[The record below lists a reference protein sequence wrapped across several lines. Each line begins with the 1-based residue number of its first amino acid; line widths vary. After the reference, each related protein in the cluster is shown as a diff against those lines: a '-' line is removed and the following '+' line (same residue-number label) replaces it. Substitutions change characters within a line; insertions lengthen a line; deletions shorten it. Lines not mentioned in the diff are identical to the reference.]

1 MFGRGR
7 PLKNLIADWNK
18 EHGSTTILC
27 NNYLFTAFEEPDIN
41 PLAEDGEA
49 ELYKGVLS
57 KFYFANIGFDTDEE
71 FIFRFNA
78 VWNSNI
84 NEYQNMFNYAKHTGT
99 FSKRTNRKYEENGSA
114 NDVHNERGTR
124 EVVTSKSGEDEF
136 QKGVT
141 TTSDQNTSNEG
152 NKLSRQTPN
161 EQLGVQGTS
170 HTEVKDQ
177 GSDLNI
183 YGSEV
188 NVVETP
194 NITKETDRTS
204 GNTIKET
211 LYEDELT
218 PSVLRGLYSVDTVIN
233 AFANLFEKL
242 FLGVF

>member
-1 MFGRGR
+1 MY
-7 PLKNLIADWNK
+7 DD
-18 EHGSTTILC
+18 EGSSSDL
-27 NNYLFTAFEEPDIN
+27 
-41 PLAEDGEA
+41 
-49 ELYKGVLS
+49 
-57 KFYFANIGFDTDEE
+57 
-71 FIFRFNA
+71 
-78 VWNSNI
+78 
-84 NEYQNMFNYAKHTGT
+84 
-99 FSKRTNRKYEENGSA
+99 
-114 NDVHNERGTR
+114 HNERGTR

-204 GNTIKET
+204 GNHIEET
-211 LYEDELT
+211 TYQDELT
-218 PSVLRGLYSVDTVIN
+218 PSVLKGLYSVDTVIN